1 MHQQPTSKW
10 LTFMYSQTRF
20 VASAWSISLP
30 PVPKNLASAS
40 DMITEDGPDSIP
52 SVVDSA
58 SGLNRLEDS
67 SVDIYNEE
75 MT

>member
-1 MHQQPTSKW
+1 M
-10 LTFMYSQTRF
+10 
-20 VASAWSISLP
+20 
-30 PVPKNLASAS
+30 PKNLASAS

>member
-1 MHQQPTSKW
+1 MP
-10 LTFMYSQTRF
+10 R
-20 VASAWSISLP
+20 
-30 PVPKNLASAS
+30 NLASAS
-40 DMITEDGPDSIP
+40 DMITGDGPDSIP

>member
-1 MHQQPTSKW
+1 M
-10 LTFMYSQTRF
+10 
-20 VASAWSISLP
+20 
-30 PVPKNLASAS
+30 PKNLASAS
-40 DMITEDGPDSIP
+40 DMMITGDGPDSIP